1 VLGAVGRSAREL
13 WRKLTRRSPS
23 YPDERAAKAERTRRA
38 RQEMQQWD
46 AQHHTPQSGGPQGG
60 GGGY

>member
-13 WRKLTRRSPS
+13 WRKLTRQSPS
-23 YPDERAAKAERTRRA
+23 YPDERAAKAERARRA

-46 AQHHTPQSGGPQGG
+46 AQHHTPPPGGP